1 LPGRRR
7 LAALF
12 AAALVA
18 CGGGGGGSEAD
29 NTPVGPAAVTIA
41 WNASRESN
49 VNRPGGG
56 YEVAISGMEP
66 IDVPYVSG
74 TAAPTSTTV
83 TLPSGSFSITV
94 RAYAA
99 FDAQGGATRTY
110 SSASQV
116 LAVRLR

>member
-1 LPGRRR
+1 MASRR

-18 CGGGGGGSEAD
+18 CGGGGGSEAD
-29 NTPVGPAAVTIA
+29 NTPVGPAAATIA

-74 TAAPTSTTV
+74 AAAPTSTTV

-94 RAYAA
+94 RAYGAL
-99 FDAQGGATRTY
+99 DAQGGTTRTY

>member
-1 LPGRRR
+1 
-7 LAALF
+7 
-12 AAALVA
+12 
-18 CGGGGGGSEAD
+18 
-29 NTPVGPAAVTIA
+29 VTIG

-56 YEVAISGMEP
+56 YEVAISGMKP

-94 RAYAA
+94 RAYGAL
-99 FDAQGGATRTY
+99 DAEGGTTRSY

-116 LAVRLR
+116 LTVRLR

>member
-1 LPGRRR
+1 LPVRRG

-18 CGGGGGGSEAD
+18 CGGGGGSEGDDA
-29 NTPVGPAAVTIA
+29 PAGPAAVTIA

-56 YEVAISGMEP
+56 YEVAISGREP

-74 TAAPTSTTV
+74 AATPTATTV
-83 TLPSGSFSITV
+83 TLPSGTFSITV

-99 FDAQGGATRTY
+99 LDAQGGTTRTY
-110 SSASQV
+110 SSASQ
-116 LAVRLR
+116 LIAVRLR

>member
-1 LPGRRR
+1 LPAGRA
-7 LAALF
+7 LAAIS

-18 CGGGGGGSEAD
+18 CGGGGGGQAD
-29 NTPVGPAAVTIA
+29 NAPVGPAAVTIA

-56 YEVAISGMEP
+56 YEVAIGGMTP

-74 TAAPTSTTV
+74 AAAPTSTTV

-94 RAYAA
+94 RAYGAL
-99 FDAQGGATRTY
+99 DAGGGTTRTY
-110 SSASQV
+110 SAASQV
-116 LAVRLR
+116 IGVRLR